1 MGVRSRVP
9 GAARIR
15 VGASLMSI
23 TKQKILTIVVISA
36 GIGALT
42 SVAGYS
48 LWPQWRRNG
57 RRDGRHLRRN
67 RDVRTPPL
75 AEPVDSGDPGIVALL
90 KRVWVG

>member
-48 LWPQWRRNG
+48 LG
-57 RRDGRHLRRN
+57 LSGAVTGGVTGAICGVIAMFVLLR
-67 RDVRTPPL
+67 
-75 AEPVDSGDPGIVALL
+75 
-90 KRVWVG
+90 